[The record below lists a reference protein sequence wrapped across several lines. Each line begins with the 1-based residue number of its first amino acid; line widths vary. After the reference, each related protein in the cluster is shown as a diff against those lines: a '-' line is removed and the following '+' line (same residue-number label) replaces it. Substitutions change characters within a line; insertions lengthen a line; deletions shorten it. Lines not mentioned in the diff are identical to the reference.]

1 MIYITDIKG
10 KNIILHQIIS
20 KVKSEMGTIMGTNF
34 QREISCNFEG
44 EANQSNLHYII
55 MCVHADILE
64 NE

>member
-1 MIYITDIKG
+1 
-10 KNIILHQIIS
+10 
-20 KVKSEMGTIMGTNF
+20 MGTIMGTNF